1 MRRRVIAAMILAG
14 ALVAA
19 GCGGK
24 EEETAP
30 ALPENTGAG
39 KRNRTVCHK
48 ASGNH

>member
-1 MRRRVIAAMILAG
+1 MKRRVIAAMILAG

-30 ALPENTGAG
+30 ALPENTLP
-39 KRNRTVCHK
+39 
-48 ASGNH
+48 